1 MDLFESVLHQI
12 DVPPT
17 YKAHH
22 LWQDMILYCKKNR
35 QALKVNQYYVTTSI
49 ILTIDPMQFN
59 YIHSKQVPF
68 QFVLSDN
75 LNEKNLSFDQY
86 LHALEDKK
94 FHGYDVALC
103 ILSRML
109 KMTIGVWTGRYVWL
123 YSPNINVFEVSV
135 LLTLDAEGIFDTTG

>member
-1 MDLFESVLHQI
+1 
-12 DVPPT
+12 
-17 YKAHH
+17 
-22 LWQDMILYCKKNR
+22 
-35 QALKVNQYYVTTSI
+35 
-49 ILTIDPMQFN
+49 MQFN
-59 YIHSKQVPF
+59 YIHSKQVSF

-94 FHGYDVALC
+94 FHGYDIALL

-123 YSPNINVFEVSV
+123 SSPNINVFEVSV
-135 LLTLDAEGIFDTTG
+135 LLTLDADGLFDTTG

>member
-1 MDLFESVLHQI
+1 MFH
-12 DVPPT
+12 PRT
-17 YKAHH
+17 TAHH

-35 QALKVNQYYVTTSI
+35 QASKVNQYYVTTSI

-59 YIHSKQVPF
+59 YIHSKQVSF
-68 QFVLSDN
+68 QFILSDN

-86 LHALEDKK
+86 LHTLEDKK
-94 FHGYDVALC
+94 FHGCDIALR

-123 YSPNINVFEVSV
+123 SSPNINVFEVSV
-135 LLTLDAEGIFDTTG
+135 LLTLDADGLFDPTG